1 MAEETIHLQVALDL
15 LDIDHA
21 LEIAKQSVDGG
32 ADWIEA
38 GTPLIKKNGIV
49 VVTILK
55 REFPDKV
62 IVADMKTMD
71 TGALE
76 VNMAIDA
83 GADIVSILGVADD
96 KTIEEGAKVAHVKN
110 KRIMVDLIG
119 CKNVEERATEVEQL
133 GADILLIHTGID
145 QQHKGETP
153 FENLKKIIGKVK
165 IPIAVAGGLNAETAP
180 VAIKEGARIVIV
192 GGAITKAANPQA
204 ATKEIINAIKS
215 Q

>member
-1 MAEETIHLQVALDL
+1 
-15 LDIDHA
+15 
-21 LEIAKQSVDGG
+21 
-32 ADWIEA
+32 
-38 GTPLIKKNGIV
+38 
-49 VVTILK
+49 
-55 REFPDKV
+55 
-62 IVADMKTMD
+62 VADMKTMD

-76 VNMAIDA
+76 VNIAIEA

-96 KTIEEGAKVAHVKN
+96 KTIEEGAKAAHAKN

-119 CKNVEERATEVEQL
+119 CKNVEERAAEVERL

-165 IPIAVAGGLNAETAP
+165 IPIAVAGGLNADTAP
-180 VAIKEGARIVIV
+180 VAVKEGAKIVIV
-192 GGAITKAANPQA
+192 GGAITKATDPRV
-204 ATKEIINAIKS
+204 ATEEIINAIKS